1 MIKAIALDDEP
12 PALEII
18 DAFCARTTGIEL
30 VKTFTKTSEA
40 FNYLE
45 KFPVDL
51 IFLDINMPSL
61 SGIEFYKSI
70 PQKAMVIFTTS
81 YSEYAVESYSL
92 NAMDY
97 LLKPFTF
104 KRFEQAVAKANEY
117 YRFLNRQE
125 SPDARY
131 LLLRIDYSLVKI
143 LLDDILFIE
152 GLDNYLKIHL
162 QEQKPVIVR
171 MTMKAVQEKLPAT
184 GFVRVHRSYLVP
196 LARIESVR
204 NKMIL
209 IAGEEIPIGTS
220 YEESFFSQFGKLK

>member
-18 DAFCARTTGIEL
+18 ETFCMRAGNIEL

-40 FNYLE
+40 FSYLG

-81 YSEYAVESYSL
+81 YSEYAVESYEL
-92 NAMDY
+92 NAVDY

-104 KRFEQAVAKANEY
+104 KRFEQAVQKASEY
-117 YRFLNRQE
+117 YRFTTQQE
-125 SPDARY
+125 TPDEKY
-131 LLLRIDYSLVKI
+131 LLLRVDYSLIKI

-162 QEQKPVIVR
+162 HDQKPVIVR
-171 MTMKAVQEKLPAT
+171 MTMKALQEKLPAA
-184 GFVRVHRSYLVP
+184 GFIRVHRSYTVA
-196 LARIESVR
+196 LARIEAVR
-204 NKMIL
+204 NKMIY
-209 IAGEEIPIGTS
+209 IGSEEIPVGTS
-220 YEESFFSQFGKLK
+220 YEESFFAAFGKK

>member
-18 DAFCARTTGIEL
+18 DAFCTVLGTIEL
-30 VKTFTKTSEA
+30 VKKFTKSSEA
-40 FNYLE
+40 FIYLE

-61 SGIEFYKSI
+61 SGIEFYKAI
-70 PQKAMVIFTTS
+70 TQKAMVIFTTS
-81 YSEYAVESYSL
+81 FSEYAVESYNL
-92 NAMDY
+92 NAVDY

-104 KRFEQAVAKANEY
+104 KRFEHAVQKANDY
-117 YRFLNRQE
+117 YRFITQQE
-125 SPDARY
+125 TPDEKH

-162 QEQKPVIVR
+162 HNQKPVIAR
-171 MTMKAVQEKLPAT
+171 MTMKAILEKLPAT
-184 GFVRVHRSYLVP
+184 SFIRVHRSYTIPLV
-196 LARIESVR
+196 RIEAVR
-204 NKMIL
+204 NKMIS

-220 YEESFFSQFGKLK
+220 YEESFYSVFGKK

>member
-18 DAFCARTTGIEL
+18 ETFCNRAGSIEL

-40 FNYLE
+40 FSYLE

-70 PQKAMVIFTTS
+70 PQKSMVIFTTS
-81 YSEYAVESYSL
+81 YSEYAVESYNL
-92 NAMDY
+92 NAVDY

-104 KRFEQAVAKANEY
+104 KRFEQAVQKANDF
-117 YRFLNRQE
+117 YRFATQQE
-125 SPDARY
+125 LPDGKY
-131 LLLRIDYSLVKI
+131 LVLRVDYGLVKI
-143 LLDDILFIE
+143 LSDDILFIE

-162 QEQKPVIVR
+162 HQQKPVVVR
-171 MTMKAVQEKLPAT
+171 LTMKALQEKLSSSK
-184 GFVRVHRSYLVP
+184 FIRVHRSYLVS
-196 LARIESVR
+196 LSRIETVR
-204 NKMIL
+204 NKTIF

-220 YEESFFSQFGKLK
+220 YEESFFSVFGK

>member
-18 DAFCARTTGIEL
+18 EAFCNRSGNIEL

-40 FNYLE
+40 FRHLE

-61 SGIEFYKSI
+61 SGIEFYRSI

-81 YSEYAVESYSL
+81 YSEYAVESYDL
-92 NAMDY
+92 NAVDY

-104 KRFEQAVAKANEY
+104 KRFEQAIQKANDY
-117 YRFLNRQE
+117 HRLTTNRE
-125 SPDARY
+125 AADGKY

-143 LLDDILFIE
+143 ALDDILFIE
-152 GLDNYLKIHL
+152 GLDNYLKVHMKG
-162 QEQKPVIVR
+162 QKPVIVR
-171 MTMKAVQEKLPAT
+171 MTMKAFQEKLPAAS
-184 GFVRVHRSYLVP
+184 FIRVHRSYIVP
-196 LARIESVR
+196 IARIEAVR
-204 NKMIL
+204 NKMIF
-209 IAGEEIPIGTS
+209 IAGEEIPIGSS
-220 YEESFFSQFGKLK
+220 YEENFFAAFGKQ